1 MYAAHNPAVK
11 AAVAWYGPV
20 ARSYHPGDKS
30 ALDNVARIKAPVL
43 GLYGAADLAFRTTR
57 SRRCAT
63 R

>member
-30 ALDNVARIKAPVL
+30 ALDVAGRIKAA
-43 GLYGAADLAFRTTR
+43 GAGACMVQPMAGIPKRHGREDA
-57 SRRCAT
+57 
-63 R
+63 